1 MVFCAEVPVAVRHV
15 VLGGLGTLDTVDTVE
30 ANDTQ
35 LGFLVRVPPVSL
47 HKIFPA

>member
-15 VLGGLGTLDTVDTVE
+15 VLGGLGTLDTVE